1 MQDNIYISYMLIIA
15 AYILLVF
22 LLLKIFGV
30 NKKKRLIS
38 MIKPQGYYGKF
49 KNKEYLIEFNSKIIV
64 KLYHEGKK
72 SKFKKND
79 KKLYSYLEVPI
90 TEVND
95 LHYKHY
101 EGSHKGFRGRLSVIS
116 EESNLIKIEISTSN
130 RFDEEYKSQ
139 LLKNNFKIFKDK
151 TAIKEINIKELKDLW
166 EIRQEVA
173 LKKPKLSNID
183 NYVFLEII
191 DPDKAIEIN
200 RFRGNKVKVIV
211 FNKKYHLQNKE
222 IIDKNKEVAASRP
235 IISVSIDSSL
245 IYNNAK
251 NFLTTTKMNK
261 GNTEVVIEGNYGI
274 YKGLECYFLE
284 VGSNKAK
291 LITADPVAENLGFEK
306 KADIDV
312 YTRTVFLK
320 EIKEIEHVYNEGE
333 YSGQRGKV
341 VRAYVDA
348 DYLKLIINK
357 DEKKIKTTDL
367 DKIWEIREKLIL
379 LERGYDEAGNIIYDI
394 RKKSW
399 AGIEEILIKERAKID
414 GEDVVH

>member
-1 MQDNIYISYMLIIA
+1 
-15 AYILLVF
+15 
-22 LLLKIFGV
+22 
-30 NKKKRLIS
+30 
-38 MIKPQGYYGKF
+38 IKPQGYYGKF

-95 LHYKHY
+95 LHYKYY

-116 EESNLIKIEISTSN
+116 KESNLIKIEISTSN
-130 RFDEEYKSQ
+130 RFDEEYKSK

-166 EIRQEVA
+166 EIRQDVA

-200 RFRGNKVKVIV
+200 RFRGNKAKVIV
-211 FNKKYHLQNKE
+211 FNKKDHLQNKE
-222 IIDKNKEVAASRP
+222 IIDKNKEFAASRP
-235 IISVSIDSSL
+235 IISLSIDSSL

-261 GNTEVVIEGNYGI
+261 GETEVVIEGNYGI

-357 DEKKIKTTDL
+357 DEMKIKATDL

-399 AGIEEILIKERAKID
+399 AGIQEILIKERTKID
-414 GEDVVH
+414 GEDAVH

>member
-38 MIKPQGYYGKF
+38 LIKPQGYYGKL
-49 KNKEYLIEFNSKIIV
+49 KNKEYIIEFNNKPIV